1 MTRPRFRGTGLTG
14 TPEPRA
20 SIPPA
25 LREVVR
31 SHRPRTRF
39 AAGIAILLAGA
50 SLGLAACGGDDGA
63 DLPDG
68 VVARVGDA
76 DISQA
81 QLDRLLAQAEAGS
94 QGQSFPKKGTPE
106 YTDYERQGLQQL
118 IQQKIIEF
126 EARKCGKPCVV
137 PAADVTKQLD
147 ALKTQQKITTD
158 KAFTKFLTD
167 RKFTLDEARRVV
179 RIQLAQGKVENN
191 VTRGVRFTEADAKK
205 YYDTNRAEFRKQEER
220 TASHILV
227 ASESEAVALRAEA
240 TPANFADLAKKN
252 STDPGTKDNGGDLG
266 VIQKGQLVPEF
277 EKVAFALKQ
286 GEISEPV
293 KTQFGWHLIFISKT
307 TPARTIPFAEAK
319 ADIIKNQLSAKR
331 QSELSTWGEKTLK
344 EWEEKTVYANDD
356 LKPQTTST
364 GATTAAP

>member
-1 MTRPRFRGTGLTG
+1 MSPRRFPGTDLTG

-20 SIPPA
+20 TIPPA
-25 LREVVR
+25 VGEAVR

-39 AAGIAILLAGA
+39 VAGIAILLAGA
-50 SLGLAACGGDDGA
+50 SLGLAACGSDDGA
-63 DLPDG
+63 NLPDG

-76 DISQA
+76 NISQA
-81 QLDRLLAQAEAGS
+81 DLDRLLAQAEAGS
-94 QGQSFPKKGTPE
+94 QGQSFPKKGTAQ

-118 IQQKIIEF
+118 IQQKIIEA

-137 PAADVTKQLD
+137 PDSEVTKQLD
-147 ALKTQQKITTD
+147 ALKTQQKIKTD
-158 KAFTKFLTD
+158 KAFAKFLSD
-167 RKFTLDEARRVV
+167 RKFTLAEARKVV
-179 RIQLAQGKVENN
+179 RIQLAQTKVENN

-227 ASESEAVALRAEA
+227 ATEAEAQAIRAEA

-252 STDPGTKDNGGDLG
+252 STDPGTKANGGDLG

-277 EKVAFALKQ
+277 EKVAFQLKQ

-293 KTQFGWHLIFISKT
+293 KTQFGWHLIYISKI

-319 ADIIKNQLSAKR
+319 AGIIQQQLAAKR

-344 EWEEKTVYANDD
+344 EWESKTVYANAD
-356 LKPQTTST
+356 LKPQTNTGTTST
-364 GATTAAP
+364 AP